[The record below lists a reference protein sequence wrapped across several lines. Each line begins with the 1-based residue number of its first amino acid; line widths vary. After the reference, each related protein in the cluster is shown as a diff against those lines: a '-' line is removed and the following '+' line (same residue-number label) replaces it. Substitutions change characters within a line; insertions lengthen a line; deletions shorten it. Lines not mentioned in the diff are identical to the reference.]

1 MSSTGPPGQR
11 PSRDEA
17 AGPSP
22 NASTGPQ
29 QAARPR
35 NQSVP
40 SSEPVS
46 TTRGHHMADTHT
58 GKRGAHRQRKR
69 RPPAEPH
76 LPNAPSRISP
86 WMSTTFDAHRCADGV
101 RPAASPSASTPSCP
115 GARARSKT
123 RRDSS
128 FLILHVRGGGRGVR
142 AGQRGGTVAQPG
154 ATGQLGG
161 GVSDHCGGRSG
172 REARGYVPP
181 PSKPAESYIGVSQ
194 QGKAHP
200 TTPPA
205 ENETG
210 QRRAGAGTTH
220 PARCAEG
227 QGRRRRGRR
236 EMEREQRGA

>member
-1 MSSTGPPGQR
+1 MRLWNVAWGGEDGGGGGRGEQEEGLGKTSKAPKDARVSSTGPPGQR

-161 GVSDHCGGRSG
+161 GGGQTTAAAGADG
-172 REARGYVPP
+172 RRGGTCPLP
-181 PSKPAESYIGVSQ
+181 PS
-194 QGKAHP
+194 
-200 TTPPA
+200 PP
-205 ENETG
+205 
-210 QRRAGAGTTH
+210 RATSG
-220 PARCAEG
+220 
-227 QGRRRRGRR
+227 
-236 EMEREQRGA
+236 